1 MSEKINLKALSKKE
15 ITAFLQELGLPV
27 YRAEQLLHWMY
38 ERYAASIDEIT
49 VFSKSLRAMLNEH
62 AAISNIS
69 LAGSMR
75 SSDGTEKFL
84 FALEDGQTIETVL
97 IPDKDRLTLCISSQ
111 AGCALGCAFCQ
122 TGRLGF
128 IRNLRAYEITDQVV
142 AVQRRIRPK
151 KITNIV
157 LMGMGEPL
165 ANFTEVAE
173 ALRRIVGFIGI
184 SGRRITL
191 STAGVVP
198 GMKLLAEQVP
208 EINLA
213 VSLNAT
219 TDETRSRLMPVN
231 RKYPLRSLIAACRE
245 YPLKPRRRI
254 TFEYILISGINDTAE
269 DAKRLARL
277 LSGIRCKVNLIPL
290 NPSEQGTLKRPTD
303 SRILAFQKIL
313 TDNHITAL
321 IRESRGQDIFAACG
335 QLRGRTIKAKD

>member
-1 MSEKINLKALSKKE
+1 MSEKTNLKALSKKE
-15 ITAFLQELGLPV
+15 IAAFFHGLGLPV
-27 YRAEQLLHWMY
+27 YRAGQLLHWMY
-38 ERYAASIDEIT
+38 ERHAASIDEIT
-49 VFSKSLRAMLNEH
+49 VFSKSLRAMLNRQ
-62 AAISNIS
+62 AMISNIS
-69 LAGSMR
+69 LAKSMR
-75 SSDGTEKFL
+75 SADGTEKFL
-84 FALEDGQTIETVL
+84 FALEDGQTVETVL

-111 AGCALGCAFCQ
+111 AGCALGCVFCQ

-290 NPSEQGTLKRPTD
+290 NPSEQGTLKRPAN
-303 SRILAFQKIL
+303 SRILAFQKVL

-335 QLRGRTIKAKD
+335 QLRGRTT